1 MSNKRNLQSIRSF
14 YLCILIFNI
23 VYSSIFHLNNK
34 GFNIKLFGDL
44 TMRSVVLFTLNSI
57 LFLCIV
63 IAVEKKINIDE
74 EIKTQV
80 SMRIKPLYL
89 VNMFFITY
97 ILVCIFLLKN
107 LDLILSSFVMEIIY
121 IGILILTKKIIALE
135 LTDRQ
140 LQWQKACGYIDES
153 CEKSS
158 FLWRFKIW
166 YSPHINVPFKSR
178 WKGLSRLLYDL
189 ALVYG
194 IFISKGN
201 LFSLPLLILLL
212 PDVLSWLE
220 GLLGLQ
226 TSLTGMCTGIT
237 EHHNKNSHIVYHK
250 VYVTDYK
257 NKREITFYVDGPLF
271 IHENSNMT
279 VVHGTFSKRV
289 LYVEGLNLDIR

>member
-57 LFLCIV
+57 LFLCVV

-107 LDLILSSFVMEIIY
+107 LDLILSSFVMEII
-121 IGILILTKKIIALE
+121 E

-166 YSPHINVPFKSR
+166 YSPHINVPFKNR
-178 WKGLSRLLYDL
+178 WKGPSRLLYDL

-201 LFSLPLLILLL
+201 LFSFPLLILLF

-237 EHHNKNSHIVYHK
+237 EHHNKNSHVIYYK

-289 LYVEGLNLDIR
+289 LYVKGLNLDIR